1 MSIGPPQSPES
12 VAAPSGIARQ
22 ATVREFLAV
31 LFRRK
36 WVVIGL
42 FVVTTATVLS
52 ISLTAKTVYQS
63 AGRVLVKRG
72 DKESVL
78 SAGRQVTNQWEEE
91 LGSEMEI
98 VKSQPVLDMARQK
111 LAALPGTPTR
121 LNPLRVD
128 TEVLGKSNVMAI
140 VYIDPDPQVAQ
151 RCAQAVIDAYM
162 EFRQNNMTL
171 SYPKQLFNAE
181 ITQADADLR
190 RLTEE
195 RRAYAAQQGVI
206 DLDAQRRSQL
216 ALLQTLEANESQT
229 AAELAQAQSEQRD
242 MRLLETRPEISN
254 PTAGTSPTGQD
265 PIMEVQRRI
274 IEQEARLA
282 DLHERY
288 RDDAIEV
295 TRAES
300 TLATLQGILRREVT
314 ARLEI
319 SQTHI
324 TALTDRLHSIQ
335 HDIAQIKAELE
346 SMPDKEA
353 RLSEMDV
360 RLDALKRH
368 YADLVEKSGSARIT
382 EFTSE
387 PVKLVLLSPASTAT
401 PRNKRDYVR
410 IGLAP
415 AFSVVVGIGLAF
427 FIDGLDITVRTAGHA
442 EEASELPV
450 LATVNE
456 RRRRRAG

>member
-1 MSIGPPQSPES
+1 MSIGPPQNLES
-12 VAAPSGIARQ
+12 GPAPSGVAQQ

-36 WVVIGL
+36 WIVVGL
-42 FVVTTATVLS
+42 FLVTTATVLA

-63 AGRVLVKRG
+63 AGHVLVKRG
-72 DKESVL
+72 EKESVL

-111 LAALPGTPTR
+111 LAATPGPPVR
-121 LNPLRVD
+121 LNPLHLD

-140 VYIDPDPQVAQ
+140 VYLDPDPLVAR

-162 EFRQNNMTL
+162 EYRQNNMTL
-171 SYPKQLFNAE
+171 TYPTQFFTSE
-181 ITQADADLR
+181 IAQADADLR

-195 RRAYAAQQGVI
+195 RRAYSTQQGVV
-206 DLDAQRRSQL
+206 DLDAQRRSEFQ
-216 ALLQTLEANESQT
+216 LLQTLESGQSQT
-229 AAELAQAQSEQRD
+229 SAELAQAQSEQRD
-242 MRLLETRPEISN
+242 MRLLESRPEISN
-254 PTAGTSPTGQD
+254 PTAGTSVLGQD
-265 PIMEVQRRI
+265 PILEIQRRI

-282 DLHERY
+282 DLHERF
-288 RDDAIEV
+288 RDDAIDV

-300 TLATLQGILRREVT
+300 TLATLQGILHREVDG
-314 ARLEI
+314 RLEI

-324 TALTDRLHSIQ
+324 TALTDRLHSIE
-335 HDIAQIKAELE
+335 HDIARVKAELE

-353 RLSEMDV
+353 RITEMDV
-360 RLDALKRH
+360 RIEALKKH

-415 AFSVVVGIGLAF
+415 AFSIVVGIGLAF